1 MERSLIGYARVA
13 PREKE
18 EERPALDAQRRA
30 IEKACNERGWTL
42 LRVDEDVRSGRS
54 MRRRGLRSALDACR
68 AGEADGIVVSRL
80 DRLTYSLRDLADL
93 VSAAMDEGFTIVALE
108 PELDLAGD
116 GGRLVGEVLATAAS
130 WTPSIVSEPGAARG
144 LRGVRGV
151 GRPSSISPALADR
164 IRSLRA
170 EGRTLQAICDVLNQE
185 RVPTPRGG
193 AEWRPTSLR
202 AILRPDESVV
212 S

>member
-1 MERSLIGYARVA
+1 MSRALIGYARVA

-18 EERPALDAQRRA
+18 DERPALDTQRRA
-30 IEKACNERGWTL
+30 IEKACAERGWTL
-42 LRVDEDVRSGRS
+42 LRMEEDVRSGRS
-54 MRRRGLRSALDACR
+54 MRRRGLRRALDACR
-68 AGEADGIVVSRL
+68 AGDADGIVVARL

-93 VSAAMDEGFTIVALE
+93 VQVAMDEDFSVVALQ
-108 PELDLAGD
+108 PDFDLASD
-116 GGRLVGEVLATAAS
+116 SGRLVGEVFATAAR
-130 WTPSIVSEPGAARG
+130 WTPSIVAEPGAAGG
-144 LRGVRGV
+144 LRGVPRV
-151 GRPSSISPALADR
+151 GRPSSISPALAER

-170 EGRTLQAICDVLNQE
+170 EGRTLQAICDLLNEE

-202 AILRPDESVV
+202 AILRPDGAAV